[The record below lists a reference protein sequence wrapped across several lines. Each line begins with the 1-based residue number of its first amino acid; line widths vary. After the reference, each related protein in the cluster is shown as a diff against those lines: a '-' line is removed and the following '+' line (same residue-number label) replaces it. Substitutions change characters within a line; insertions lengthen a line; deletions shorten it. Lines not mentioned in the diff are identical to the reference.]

1 MPTDTDDQRAAFEAW
16 AKIQSLRLNRYS
28 MNNELY
34 GSNSTQL
41 AYEAWNAALA
51 AQEGGGERV
60 TDGAFRAVFDFAWFL
75 SGQGFNEEIGPSVGT
90 LDYERLRDEALHD
103 FRAAQEGTGNV

>member
-1 MPTDTDDQRAAFEAW
+1 M
-16 AKIQSLRLNRYS
+16 AKIQSLRLNRYG

-60 TDGAFRAVFDFAWFL
+60 TEGYKEAAIAWAVCASIHREYAKGRDPFYKTRQA
-75 SGQGFNEEIGPSVGT
+75 
-90 LDYERLRDEALHD
+90 DYVKAQEAARIQAL
-103 FRAAQEGTGNV
+103 RAAQEGTGNGE